1 MSRVA
6 KLSQAESAYNYT
18 LNRSL
23 GYSPFHI
30 VYGVIPHCP
39 IDLAT
44 TPDQTRH
51 HGEAVDFVTKLLKL
65 HR

>member
-39 IDLAT
+39 MDLAT
-44 TPDQTRH
+44 TPDQT
-51 HGEAVDFVTKLLKL
+51 
-65 HR
+65 